1 MQETGRRLRFDF
13 IIYDETFTT
22 PIRFIEFDGRQHITG
37 PENPVWENADPLE
50 KIQERD
56 KIKNNFCL
64 SHNYPLVRIPHTRLN
79 KITIQDIMSNKYLIK
94 ESDVL

>member
-13 IIYDETFTT
+13 IIYDETFIT